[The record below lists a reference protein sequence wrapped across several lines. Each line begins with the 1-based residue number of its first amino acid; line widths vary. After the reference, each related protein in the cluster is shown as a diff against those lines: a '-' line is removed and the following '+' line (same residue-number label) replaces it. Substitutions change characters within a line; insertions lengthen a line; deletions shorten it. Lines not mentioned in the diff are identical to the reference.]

1 MLRFLTEKP
10 KNRKTGRPK
19 NRKTGRPEDR
29 NTEMKTNVSIIK
41 F

>member
-1 MLRFLTEKP
+1 MLRFSNEKP

-19 NRKTGRPEDR
+19 NRKTGRPKYR

>member
-10 KNRKTGRPK
+10 KSRKTGRPK
-19 NRKTGRPEDR
+19 NRKTGRPEDL